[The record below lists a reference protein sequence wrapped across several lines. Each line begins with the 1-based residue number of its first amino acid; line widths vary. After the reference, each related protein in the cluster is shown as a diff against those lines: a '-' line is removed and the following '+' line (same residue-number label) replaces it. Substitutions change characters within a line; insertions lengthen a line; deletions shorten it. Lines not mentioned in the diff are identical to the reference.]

1 MKNFIRKQ
9 WIRCICLLAL
19 CLTAALAGQKMTAKA
34 AGNYYLQ
41 VNKRTNV
48 VTVYQSNGTPYKA
61 FICSAGGD
69 TPLGTFYTS
78 QKLRWHE
85 LMGPVWGQYC
95 TRITGSILFHS
106 VWYYQNGNPATQ
118 SYAEYNKLGNLASHG
133 CIRLTVGDA
142 KWIYDNCPTGTQV
155 RIIYGTS
162 ANDPLGKPSFMH
174 MSGYQGW
181 DPTDPDP
188 RNPYARSF
196 PSINTSGKGTTISCG
211 DAFDYIAGI
220 SAKDSAGNDITSS
233 ITYEGTVDTST
244 LGAYTVKYSARD
256 SLGRSTSAT
265 VTYQV
270 VDNREAT
277 LSGVRA
283 EVRKEYNSTYQLL
296 SKIKAATADK
306 KDLTAQI
313 QVKVK
318 APGAKN
324 PATYKKNTLKL
335 SKTGTYK
342 IYYTVINPNNQM
354 ISTKVTTVK
363 VTDTKKPKLSGVK
376 KTKTAGY
383 NSVMNLKKGVTAKL
397 VSGKSMTSKIK
408 IEIKAPG
415 AKSYKTLKASG
426 KNTVNY
432 KKYCFKKTGNYY
444 VRYSIVNPNKKSS
457 VTKQTLKITVKD
469 VSKPKLTGVKGSATY
484 EYGKVINLR
493 SGIKAKMVSGVD
505 ITPKM
510 TVKVKAPGR
519 KTYVTL
525 KMDGDEAKNRNS
537 IRYHLNRVGTYE
549 FVYRSTNPNKKS
561 VYIEKKRKITV
572 RDTSKPVIKGVTA
585 SKTIKEGE
593 VLNLTAGVTASIP
606 SNASLKVNVKVL
618 NQAGTAVTGN
628 LQSFAFNQTGTYRVV
643 YTAENAAAKKSQ
655 RQATVTMT
663 VFVNGSTPVIT
674 IPAPRT
680 VEQGAEVNLLEGV
693 TAKIPSN
700 SSLPVEVSMVDAS
713 GKNVPVPANSVR
725 SFVFT
730 AAGTYRVTY
739 KAVHPGDTKAT
750 STQVLVITVT
760 AKPEPTPTPDPEPN
774 PNPDPGQ
781 TPTDP
786 STPDQSPTDPSAPNT
801 PSQGRASV
809 PAGQAEHTVSPTDA
823 D

>member
-1 MKNFIRKQ
+1 MKNFIRNK
-9 WIRCICLLAL
+9 WICCICLLVL
-19 CLTAALAGQKMTAKA
+19 CLTAGLFEQKMTAEA

-41 VNKRTNV
+41 VNKGTNV
-48 VTVYQSNGTPYKA
+48 VTVFQSNGTPYKA

-69 TPLGTFYTS
+69 TPTGTFYTG

-118 SYAEYNKLGNLASHG
+118 SYTEYNKLGHLASHG

-142 KWIYDNCPTGTQV
+142 KWIYDNCPVGTQV
-155 RIIYGTS
+155 RIIYGSS

-196 PSINTSGKGTTISCG
+196 PSLNTSGKGTTISCG

-220 SAKDSAGNDITSS
+220 SARDSAGNDITSS
-233 ITYEGTVDTST
+233 ITYEGNVDTGT
-244 LGAYTVKYSARD
+244 LGTYTVKYSVRD
-256 SLGRSTSAT
+256 SLGRSTSAS

-270 VDNREAT
+270 VDSQEASI
-277 LSGVRA
+277 SGVQA
-283 EVRKEYNSTYQLL
+283 EVRKEYNSTYQVL
-296 SKIKAATADK
+296 SKIKASTVDQ
-306 KDLTAQI
+306 KDLTGQI

-318 APGAKN
+318 APGSKS
-324 PATYKKNTLKL
+324 PAAYNKKTLKL

-354 ISTKVTTVK
+354 ISTKVTTIK

-376 KTKTAGY
+376 KEKTVGY
-383 NSVMNLKKGVTAKL
+383 NTVMNLKTGVTAKL
-397 VSGKSMTSKIK
+397 ISGKSMTSKIK
-408 IEIKAPG
+408 IEIKTPG
-415 AKSYKTLKASG
+415 AKSYRTLKASG

-432 KKYCFKKTGNYY
+432 KKYCFKKTGTYY
-444 VRYSIVNPNKKSS
+444 VRYSVVNPNKKSS
-457 VTKQTLKITVKD
+457 VTKQTMKITVKD
-469 VSKPKLTGVKGSATY
+469 VSKPKLTGVKGSAAY

-505 ITPKM
+505 ITPQM

-519 KTYVTL
+519 KSYVTV
-525 KMDGDEAKNRNS
+525 KMSGDESKNRNS
-537 IRYHLNRVGTYE
+537 IRYHLNKVGTYE
-549 FVYRSTNPNKKS
+549 IVYRSTNPNKKS
-561 VYIEKKRKITV
+561 VYVEKKRRITV
-572 RDTSKPVIKGVTA
+572 RDTKTPTIKGVTG
-585 SKTIKEGE
+585 SKTIEEGE
-593 VLNLTAGVTASIP
+593 ALNLTAGVTASIP
-606 SNASLKVNVKVL
+606 SNASLKVNVKVY
-618 NQAGTAVTGN
+618 NPAGTAVTGN
-628 LQSFAFNQTGTYRVV
+628 LENFVFNQTGQYRVV
-643 YTAENAAAKKSQ
+643 YTAENAAAKKPK
-655 RQATVTMT
+655 REVTMT

-674 IPAPRT
+674 IPASRT
-680 VEQGAEVNLLEGV
+680 VEQGTAIDLLEGV

-700 SSLPVEVSMVDAS
+700 PSLPVTVSVTDDS
-713 GKNVPVPANSVR
+713 GKSVAVNNVR
-725 SFVFT
+725 QFVFP
-730 AAGTYRVTY
+730 AAGTYHVTY
-739 KAVHPGDTKAT
+739 KAVHPGDSKAASEKAMT
-750 STQVLVITVT
+750 VKVT
-760 AKPEPTPTPDPEPN
+760 AKPEPTPTPDPNPNPN

-786 STPDQSPTDPSAPNT
+786 SNPNTTPTT
-801 PSQGRASV
+801 PSQGRTST
-809 PAGQAEHTVSPTDA
+809 PAGQERTVSPTDV